1 MGGIFSGKKNRPK
14 LTFEGM
20 GEGGAFGWILG
31 TWRNHITVWCILSAA
46 DEKNIIKLKVK
57 KCDHENLKKK
67 IERRNHGQKRMRVD
81 NSGKIHWR
89 V

>member
-1 MGGIFSGKKNRPK
+1 MRGW
-14 LTFEGM
+14 
-20 GEGGAFGWILG
+20 GGAFGWILG

-67 IERRNHGQKRMRVD
+67 IERSNHGQKRMRVD

>member
-1 MGGIFSGKKNRPK
+1 MEDPENFRTNVKMVFIELCNNNNQGDNIERSIYN
-14 LTFEGM
+14 
-20 GEGGAFGWILG
+20 
-31 TWRNHITVWCILSAA
+31 CILQDA

-57 KCDHENLKKK
+57 KCDHENLKKR
-67 IERRNHGQKRMRVD
+67 IERSNHGQKRMRVN